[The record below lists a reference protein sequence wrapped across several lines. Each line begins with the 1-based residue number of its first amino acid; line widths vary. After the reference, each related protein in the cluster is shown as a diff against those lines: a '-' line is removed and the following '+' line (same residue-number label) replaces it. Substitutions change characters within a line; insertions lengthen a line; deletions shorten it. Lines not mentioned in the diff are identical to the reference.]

1 MRVVCDSCGASYKI
15 PDSKLTK
22 EVNKAT
28 CRKCGHAI
36 FIRRAGEEDPKPVS
50 AAPAQQ
56 NEERTLITSAADLE
70 RHLRSLPQEL
80 DGRHKVDMLLTF
92 LREGGRAFVSNPAS
106 VEFELPPLKRMR
118 QGWRAPGAAC
128 AAAAA

>member
-1 MRVVCDSCGASYKI
+1 MRVVCDNCGASYKI

-36 FIRRAGEEDPKPVS
+36 YIRKGGEEVAPPPV
-50 AAPAQQ
+50 APPPVP

-70 RHLRSLPQEL
+70 RAVRTRSSGGFDEPADLRP
-80 DGRHKVDMLLTF
+80 TT
-92 LREGGRAFVSNPAS
+92 VSP
-106 VEFELPPLKRMR
+106 EM
-118 QGWRAPGAAC
+118 
-128 AAAAA
+128 